1 MIERITQAFKVK
13 TLRNKILVTLGLLVI
28 FRLIA
33 TIPVPGVDQNALT
46 LFFNQNKIF
55 GLVDVFSG
63 GGLSTFSLAMLGVG
77 PYITSSIIFQ
87 LLTTIIPKLKQYQKE
102 GGEAGRRKINHY
114 TRLIAVPLGLL
125 QAYGSIVLLN
135 RNSQTPILPNLTT
148 FKLIAI
154 MVTAVGGSMFLMW
167 LGETITE
174 IGIGNGVSL
183 IIFAGI
189 VSRIPRAVSQ
199 TAATY
204 DSTQLGKYLLLAA
217 GGVILIA
224 AIVFITQG
232 LRKIPVSY
240 ARRVSGARQIGGT
253 TSSLPLP
260 VNQGGVVPIIFALSV
275 MLFPGVIAN
284 FFVGSSNHQIANIAN
299 QVISLFNNQG
309 FYAGL
314 YFVMVL
320 AFTYFYT
327 TVTFIPED
335 VAENIQKSGGFVPGI
350 RPGSPTAQYLSY
362 VTNRITLAGALFLGV
377 IAVIPILVQN
387 YLGFSSLSIGG
398 TSILI
403 VVSVALEVIK
413 QIEAQVVMH
422 DYEGI

>member
-13 TLRNKILVTLGLLVI
+13 TLRNKILVTLGLLVV

-33 TIPVPGVDQNALT
+33 AIPVPGVDQTALT

-102 GGEAGRRKINHY
+102 GGEAGRRKINQY
-114 TRLIAVPLGLL
+114 TRLLAVPLGFL
-125 QAYGSIVLLN
+125 QAYGSIILLN
-135 RNSQTPILPNLTT
+135 RNSQTPILPDLNT

-154 MVTAVGGSMFLMW
+154 LITAVGGSMFLMW

-189 VSRIPRAVSQ
+189 VSRLPSAIGQ
-199 TAATY
+199 TASTY
-204 DSTQLGKYLLLAA
+204 DSSQLGKYILLAA
-217 GGVILIA
+217 GGILLIA

-260 VNQGGVVPIIFALSV
+260 VNQGGVIPIIFALSV

-284 FFVGSSNHQIANIAN
+284 FFINSSNDAVANVAN
-299 QVISLFNNQG
+299 QVVTLFNNQT
-309 FYAGL
+309 FYAIL
-314 YFVMVL
+314 YFLMVL
-320 AFTYFYT
+320 IFTYFYT

-335 VAENIQKSGGFVPGI
+335 VAENIQKSGGFIPGI
-350 RPGSPTAQYLSY
+350 RPGNPTAQYLSY
-362 VTNRITLAGALFLGV
+362 VTNRITLAGALFLGI
-377 IAVIPILVQN
+377 IAVIPIVIQN
-387 YLGFSSLSIGG
+387 YLGFSSLSVGG

-403 VVSVALEVIK
+403 VVSVALEIIK
-413 QIEAQVVMH
+413 QVEAQIVMH

>member
-1 MIERITQAFKVK
+1 MIERITSAFKVK
-13 TLRNKILVTLGLLVI
+13 SLRKKILVTLGLLVV

-33 TIPVPGVDQNALT
+33 AIPVPGVDQNALT

-77 PYITSSIIFQ
+77 PYITASIIFQ
-87 LLTTIIPKLKQYQKE
+87 LLTTVVPKLKQYQKE
-102 GGEAGRRKINHY
+102 GGEAGRRKINQY
-114 TRLIAVPLGLL
+114 TRLVAVPLGFL

-154 MVTAVGGSMFLMW
+154 LIAAVGGSMFLMW

-189 VSRIPRAVSQ
+189 VSRLPRAFSQ

-204 DSTQLGKYLLLAA
+204 DSSQLGKYALLAA
-217 GGVILIA
+217 GGVVLIA

-232 LRKIPVSY
+232 MRKIPVSY
-240 ARRVSGARQIGGT
+240 ARRVSGARQLGGT

-260 VNQGGVVPIIFALSV
+260 VNQGGVIPIIFALSV

-284 FFVGSSNHQIANIAN
+284 FFVGSSNLTVSNFAN
-299 QVISLFNNQG
+299 QVIAFFNNQTY
-309 FYAGL
+309 YAIL
-314 YFVMVL
+314 YFIMVL

-350 RPGSPTAQYLSY
+350 RPGNPTAQYLSY

-377 IAVIPILVQN
+377 VAVIPIIVQN

-398 TSILI
+398 TSLLI

-413 QIEAQVVMH
+413 QVEAQIVMH

>member
-102 GGEAGRRKINHY
+102 GGEAGRRKINQY

-284 FFVGSSNHQIANIAN
+284 FFVGSSNHKLADIAN
-299 QVISLFNNQG
+299 QVIALFNNQT

>member
-13 TLRNKILVTLGLLVI
+13 TLRKKILLTLALLVV

-33 TIPVPGVDQNALT
+33 AIPVPGVDQNALT

-87 LLTTIIPKLKQYQKE
+87 LLTTVIPKLKQYQKE
-102 GGEAGRRKINHY
+102 GGEAGRRKINQY
-114 TRLIAVPLGLL
+114 TRLVAVPLGLL

-154 MVTAVGGSMFLMW
+154 MIAAVAGSMFLMW

-189 VSRIPRAVSQ
+189 VSRLPRALTQ

-204 DSTQLGKYLLLAA
+204 DSSQLGKYLLLIA
-217 GGVILIA
+217 GGVLLIA

-232 LRKIPVSY
+232 FRKIPVSY

-260 VNQGGVVPIIFALSV
+260 VNQGGVIPIIFALSV

-284 FFVGSSNHQIANIAN
+284 FFVNSNNTQIANIAN
-299 QVISLFNNQG
+299 QVVSLFNNQT
-309 FYAGL
+309 FYAVL

-320 AFTYFYT
+320 LFTYFYT

-335 VAENIQKSGGFVPGI
+335 VAENIQKSGGFIPGI

-377 IAVIPILVQN
+377 IAVIPIVVQN

-413 QIEAQVVMH
+413 QVEAQIVMH